1 MRVITNYEQL
11 AQATEQVDRMRH
23 ALRVLKEEV
32 LGLSE
37 KWFKLM
43 AEGPLTDSDVCH
55 RCGFFLECQMW

>member
-11 AQATEQVDRMRH
+11 DQATEQVDRMRH

-43 AEGPLTDSDVCH
+43 AEGPLNEVD
-55 RCGFFLECQMW
+55 RL